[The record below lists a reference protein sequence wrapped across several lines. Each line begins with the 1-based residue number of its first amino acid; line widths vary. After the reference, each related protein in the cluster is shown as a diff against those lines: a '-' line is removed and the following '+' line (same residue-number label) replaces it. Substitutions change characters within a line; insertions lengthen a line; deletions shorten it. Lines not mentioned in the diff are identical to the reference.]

1 MKTTLNELKNW
12 IRRVILEEGCSI
24 PMVVNGGGFS
34 WFSPSDDVDTILDGK
49 KEMKHFKEDGV
60 EWDEEIYLSLPM
72 FDGYSEDVTI
82 LSKGE
87 EFGDFKDC
95 MGEEYEDMTFIR
107 IKHNTGYNEENQD
120 IQIGVWDYN
129 FED

>member
-1 MKTTLNELKNW
+1 
-12 IRRVILEEGCSI
+12 
-24 PMVVNGGGFS
+24 MVVNGGGFS